1 LDYLFIATP
10 KPLANPTLHRHPESS
25 ANLEK
30 SFRAP
35 VVVQT
40 AVVGAPTRSAEATQ
54 RLAHASAP
62 APIEVLLRRMQAGD
76 RAAAAEFLL
85 RFETRIRRRVRS
97 KLGSDVRRLFDS
109 LDILSTL
116 GRRLDGYVLSGRLRA
131 ESEVECLGLL
141 FRIADNALIDKTRL
155 VRRLET
161 LEGEDGEFA
170 QGLAARLRHIERQN
184 SAGMHLEI
192 EKCMRALPDAIDR
205 RILSLWLTGEQ
216 PKDIAMLIRVPATA
230 VRKRWQHIK
239 ETLRDRFPVTAN

>member
-1 LDYLFIATP
+1 VSPTL
-10 KPLANPTLHRHPESS
+10 KPLSQPTLHRKNASTTEAKPVHQAAAVSQAAQAADSS
-25 ANLEK
+25 RL
-30 SFRAP
+30 P
-35 VVVQT
+35 
-40 AVVGAPTRSAEATQ
+40 APTPVE
-54 RLAHASAP
+54 
-62 APIEVLLRRMQAGD
+62 ELLRRMQAGD

-85 RFETRIRRRVRS
+85 RFETRIRRRIRS
-97 KLGSDVRRLFDS
+97 KLGSDIRRLFDS

-141 FRIADNALIDKTRL
+141 FRIADNALIDKARL
-155 VRRLET
+155 VRQLES

-170 QGLAARLRHIERQN
+170 HDLASRLRHVERQKAD
-184 SAGMHLEI
+184 SMHLEI

-216 PKDIAMLIRVPATA
+216 HKDIAALVQIPATG

-239 ETLRDRFPVTAN
+239 ETLRDRFPVAVA